1 MLTFCRHFADDNSFQ
16 HAALNV
22 QDIEFNLNQDFF
34 NLDIWSKKWLL
45 SFNPSK
51 TKAVHPSPSLKF

>member
-16 HAALNV
+16 HAAISV
-22 QDIEFNLNQDFF
+22 QDTEFNLNQDLF
-34 NLDIWSKKWLL
+34 NLERSKKWLL